1 MSRHTD
7 HRTLISRGRKAGL
20 NARELYSALAA
31 QPEEASEQVSG
42 QADCNGYV
50 AGHNAQG
57 HRIFRPLDD
66 RTRR

>member
-1 MSRHTD
+1 MGRHTD

-20 NARELYSALAA
+20 NARELYSALSS
-31 QPEEASEQVSG
+31 QPGETAEELLG

-57 HRIFRPLDD
+57 KRVFLPIQD
-66 RTRR
+66 RTPR